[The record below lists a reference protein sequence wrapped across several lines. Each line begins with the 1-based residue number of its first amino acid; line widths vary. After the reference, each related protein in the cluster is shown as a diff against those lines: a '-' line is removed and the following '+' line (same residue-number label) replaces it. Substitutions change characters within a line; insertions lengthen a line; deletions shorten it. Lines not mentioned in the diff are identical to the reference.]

1 MEFYHSTPSLFK
13 LHPLLWLVYVLMIKL
28 GMIIFSARKYLHL
41 LIITS
46 LLIISGCTQAPTG
59 EFVPYYQVE
68 TTKPYDDVL
77 AELEIAISE
86 HNFRITGH
94 SRVGKVIR
102 DRGTKD
108 FPNYDTLQFCNLTHA
123 KTLLLM
129 SPHAVRFM
137 PCNIVT
143 YEFNGKTIVRTHLI
157 PTNMDNQEL
166 NSFAKK
172 MNIML
177 KEIVDFAVEE

>member
-1 MEFYHSTPSLFK
+1 MK
-13 LHPLLWLVYVLMIKL
+13 
-28 GMIIFSARKYLHL
+28 L
-41 LIITS
+41 LISQTQFFLLLTS
-46 LLIISGCTQAPTG
+46 LLILSACAQTPTG
-59 EFVPYYQVE
+59 EFTPYYQAE
-68 TTKPYDDVL
+68 TDKLYADVL

-108 FPNYDTLQFCNLTHA
+108 FPEYDTLQFCNLTHA

-129 SPHAVRFM
+129 SPHAVRHM

-143 YEFNGKTIVRTHLI
+143 YQFKGKTIVRTHLM
-157 PTNMDNQEL
+157 PTNTNNPEL
-166 NSFAKK
+166 NRFSAD

-177 KEIVDFAVEE
+177 KAIVDFAVE